1 MREKRGPWYLLT
13 GLILGLVI
21 GLGGAWSISWFVLPL
36 QITTRSPDMLR
47 TDFKDHYRTLIALAY
62 ASNGDLVRAR
72 ARLDLLQDENVTQLL
87 TGQAQRKLADG
98 SPQNEARA
106 LSLLA
111 VALGQVP
118 PTVSLQS
125 TADLTLSPGGENTI
139 TPAVTAANS
148 PAAEQSSISET
159 TEITDTLALASTMS
173 ASLVPTRTPITT
185 NTPLPSWTPTPTQ
198 RSPYTLQSQEFVC
211 EEELD
216 QPLIQ
221 IEVQDAD
228 ERPVPGIEAIVNWD
242 GGENHFFTGL
252 KPDLGLGY
260 ADFVM
265 TPGVV
270 YTLRLAAGS
279 ELIPDLATSE
289 CEDQENNRYLGTWRF
304 LFTQS

>member
-13 GLILGLVI
+13 GLVVGLAI
-21 GLGGAWSISWFVLPL
+21 GLGCAWGVSWFVLPL

-72 ARLDLLQDENVTQLL
+72 ARLELLQDETVAQLL
-87 TGQAQRKLADG
+87 TEQAQRKLADG
-98 SPQNEARA
+98 SPQYEARA

-111 VALGQVP
+111 LALGQVP
-118 PTVSLQS
+118 PTAALQS
-125 TADLTLSPGGENTI
+125 TPGFTM
-139 TPAVTAANS
+139 TPAVTPSNS
-148 PAAEQSSISET
+148 PAAVEQSSGSET

-173 ASLVPTRTPITT
+173 ASLVPTLTPIPT
-185 NTPLPSWTPTPTQ
+185 NTPLPSWTPTPTR
-198 RSPYTLQSQEFVC
+198 RSPYTLRSQEFVC
-211 EEELD
+211 EEVLD
-216 QPLIQ
+216 RPLIQ
-221 IEVQDAD
+221 IEVKDAA
-228 ERPVPGIEAIVNWD
+228 EQPVPGIEAIANWD

-289 CEDQENNRYLGTWRF
+289 CEDQENNRYWGTWRF

>member
-1 MREKRGPWYLLT
+1 MREERGPLYLIT
-13 GLILGLVI
+13 GLILGLAM
-21 GLGGAWSISWFVLPL
+21 GLGYAWLIQPM
-36 QITTRSPDMLR
+36 QYTETSPVSLR
-47 TDFKDHYRTLIALAY
+47 ADFKGNYRTLIALAY

-72 ARLDLLQDENVTQLL
+72 ARLELLQDENVTQLL
-87 TGQAQRKLADG
+87 TEQAQRKLADG

-111 VALGQVP
+111 VALGRVP
-118 PTVSLQS
+118 PTVALQS
-125 TADLTLSPGGENTI
+125 TPELSMTPGSESTI
-139 TPAVTAANS
+139 TPEVTPSNS
-148 PAAEQSSISET
+148 PAAAEQGSSIDT

-173 ASLVPTRTPITT
+173 ASLVPTRTLNPT
-185 NTPLPSWTPTPTQ
+185 NTPLPTWTPTPTR

-211 EEELD
+211 EEEFD
-216 QPLIQ
+216 RPLIQ
-221 IEVQDAD
+221 IEVQDAA
-228 ERPVPGIEAIVNWD
+228 EQPVPGIEAIVNWD

-265 TPGVV
+265 TPSVV

-289 CEDQENNRYLGTWRF
+289 CEDQENNRYWGTWRF

>member
-1 MREKRGPWYLLT
+1 MREDRGPWYILT
-13 GLILGLVI
+13 GLLLGLVI
-21 GLGGAWSISWFVLPL
+21 GLGYAWLFQPL
-36 QITTRSPDMLR
+36 QYTETSPVSLR
-47 TDFKDHYRTLIALAY
+47 ADFKDHYRTLIALAY

-118 PTVSLQS
+118 PTIALQS

-185 NTPLPSWTPTPTQ
+185 NTPLPSWTPTPTR

-211 EEELD
+211 EEALD
-216 QPLIQ
+216 RPLIQ
-221 IEVQDAD
+221 IEVQDAA
-228 ERPVPGIEAIVNWD
+228 EQPVPGIEAIVNWD

-252 KPDLGLGY
+252 KLDLGPGY

-265 TPGVV
+265 TPSVV

>member
-1 MREKRGPWYLLT
+1 MREERGPWYIIT
-13 GLILGLVI
+13 GLILGLAM
-21 GLGGAWSISWFVLPL
+21 GLGYAWLIQPM
-36 QITTRSPDMLR
+36 QYTETSPAALR
-47 TDFKDHYRTLIALAY
+47 ADFKGNYRTLIALAY

-72 ARLDLLQDENVTQLL
+72 ARLELLQDENVTQLL
-87 TGQAQRKLADG
+87 AEQAQRKLADG

-111 VALGQVP
+111 VALGKVP
-118 PTVSLQS
+118 PTVALQS
-125 TADLTLSPGGENTI
+125 TPELSMTPDKESTI
-139 TPAVTAANS
+139 TPEVTPTNS
-148 PAAEQSSISET
+148 PAAAEQGSSSDT

-173 ASLVPTRTPITT
+173 ASLVPTRTPNPT
-185 NTPLPSWTPTPTQ
+185 NTPLPTWTPTPTR

-211 EEELD
+211 EEEFD
-216 QPLIQ
+216 RPLIQ
-221 IEVQDAD
+221 IEVQDAA
-228 ERPVPGIEAIVNWD
+228 EQPVSGIEAIVNWD

-289 CEDQENNRYLGTWRF
+289 CEDQENNRYWGTWRF

>member
-1 MREKRGPWYLLT
+1 MREERGPWYIIT
-13 GLILGLVI
+13 GLILGLAM
-21 GLGGAWSISWFVLPL
+21 GLGYAWLIQPM
-36 QITTRSPDMLR
+36 QYTETSPVALR
-47 TDFKDHYRTLIALAY
+47 ADFKGNYRTLIALAY

-72 ARLDLLQDENVTQLL
+72 ARLELLQDENVTQLL
-87 TGQAQRKLADG
+87 AGQAQRKLADG

-111 VALGQVP
+111 VALGKVP
-118 PTVSLQS
+118 PTVALQS
-125 TADLTLSPGGENTI
+125 TPELSMTPDKESTI
-139 TPAVTAANS
+139 TPEVTPTNS
-148 PAAEQSSISET
+148 PAAAEQGSSSDT

-173 ASLVPTRTPITT
+173 ASLVPTRTPNPT
-185 NTPLPSWTPTPTQ
+185 NTPLPTWTPTPTR

-216 QPLIQ
+216 RPLIQ
-221 IEVQDAD
+221 IEVQDAA
-228 ERPVPGIEAIVNWD
+228 EQPVPGIEAIVNWD

-289 CEDQENNRYLGTWRF
+289 CEDQENNRYWGTWRF

>member
-1 MREKRGPWYLLT
+1 MREERGPLYLIT
-13 GLILGLVI
+13 GLILGLVM
-21 GLGGAWSISWFVLPL
+21 GLGYAWLIQPM
-36 QITTRSPDMLR
+36 QYTETSPVSLR
-47 TDFKDHYRTLIALAY
+47 ADFKGNYRTLIALAY

-72 ARLDLLQDENVTQLL
+72 ARLELLQDENVTQLL
-87 TGQAQRKLADG
+87 TEQAQRKLADG

-111 VALGQVP
+111 VALGRVP
-118 PTVSLQS
+118 PTVALQS
-125 TADLTLSPGGENTI
+125 TPELSMTPGSESTI
-139 TPAVTAANS
+139 IPEVTPSNS
-148 PAAEQSSISET
+148 PAAAEQDSSIDT

-173 ASLVPTRTPITT
+173 ASLVPTRTLNPT
-185 NTPLPSWTPTPTQ
+185 NTPLPTWTPTPTR

-211 EEELD
+211 EEEFD
-216 QPLIQ
+216 RPLIQ
-221 IEVQDAD
+221 IEVQDAA
-228 ERPVPGIEAIVNWD
+228 EQPVPGIEAIVNWD

-289 CEDQENNRYLGTWRF
+289 CEDQENNRYWGTWRF

>member
-1 MREKRGPWYLLT
+1 MREERGPLYLIT
-13 GLILGLVI
+13 GLILGLAM
-21 GLGGAWSISWFVLPL
+21 GLGYAWLIQPM
-36 QITTRSPDMLR
+36 QYTETSPVSLR
-47 TDFKDHYRTLIALAY
+47 ADFKGSYRTLIALAY

-72 ARLDLLQDENVTQLL
+72 ARLELLQDENVTQLL
-87 TGQAQRKLADG
+87 TEQAQRKLADG

-111 VALGQVP
+111 VALGKVP
-118 PTVSLQS
+118 PTVALQS
-125 TADLTLSPGGENTI
+125 TPELSMTPGSESTI
-139 TPAVTAANS
+139 TPEVTPSNS
-148 PAAEQSSISET
+148 PAATEQGSSIDT

-173 ASLVPTRTPITT
+173 ASLVPTRTLNPT
-185 NTPLPSWTPTPTQ
+185 NTPLPTWTPTPTR

-216 QPLIQ
+216 RPLIQ
-221 IEVQDAD
+221 IEVQDAA
-228 ERPVPGIEAIVNWD
+228 EQPVPGIEAIVNWD

-265 TPGVV
+265 TPSVV

-289 CEDQENNRYLGTWRF
+289 CEDQENNRYWGTWRF